1 MFLHKFNSYIE
12 NMSKK
17 IIKLENTLTN
27 NPYGKGIMF
36 FTNDLINSKNKSG
49 LEILSSSS
57 FNIISLKN
65 EDVYDLKALLTLYYF
80 HYDSKINKILTP
92 PKHIFDNKTN
102 FPYNDLE
109 VLSSIVNN
117 LEDSSSDLYSTKK
130 FEQILIKKESLYSF
144 SLNKGRFYPLDY
156 GFNHL
161 SQISQEFLLQAA
173 PFWFQFTIKNS
184 KAQFL
189 VKYAQ
194 SRNVDVPYLYS
205 FVMGSLQLKL
215 PKEFLYSN
223 DSLSDRLNILLVTP
237 SSEFDLIIKSNN
249 IIFESILNNLEKEIV
264 YIRDL
269 LSKDNEL
276 MISLSIHETKT
287 IKTDS
292 LSSIDLV
299 YIQNTYCFE
308 SETKFLNSLLDNL
321 KKEHKPVNFL
331 GISYLSSGFIIY
343 FCETPS
349 VFLEIKKEFTYES
362 TFKECE
368 ITVNKRIKNNVGNA
382 NLYSK
387 AFQILKSYEIFMD
400 LIKNISSSE
409 YKNEF
414 TSCTNLP
421 QIKKKVLLS
430 DTFYTRFLNSL
441 KNSNLESNI
450 DLFAF
455 THKKNFNDEKNM
467 ITNKKHDDK

>member
-1 MFLHKFNSYIE
+1 
-12 NMSKK
+12 MSNK
-17 IIKLENTLTN
+17 INKIKNILDS
-27 NPYGKGIMF
+27 NPYGKGTMF
-36 FTNDLINSKNKSG
+36 FINDLINLKNKSG
-49 LEILSSSS
+49 LEILSPSS
-57 FNIISLKN
+57 FNIIPLKN
-65 EDVYDLKALLTLYYF
+65 EDVYDINALLTLYYF

-92 PKHIFDNKTN
+92 PEDILDNKTN

-117 LEDSSSDLYSTKK
+117 LEDSSSDLYSTEK

-144 SLNKGRFYPLDY
+144 SLNKGRSYPLDY
-156 GFNHL
+156 VFNHL

-173 PFWFQFTIKNS
+173 PFWFQFRIKNS

-194 SRNVDVPYLYS
+194 SRNVGVPYLYS
-205 FVMGSLQLKL
+205 FVTGNLQLKL
-215 PKEFLYSN
+215 PKESLYSI
-223 DSLSDRLNILLVTP
+223 DIDLLSDRLNILLVTP

-249 IIFESILNNLEKEIV
+249 ITFESLLNNLEKEIV

-269 LSKDNEL
+269 LSKDGEL

-287 IKTDS
+287 IKIDS

-299 YIQNTYCFE
+299 YIQNIYCFE

-321 KKEHKPVNFL
+321 KKEHKHVNFL

-343 FCETPS
+343 FRETPS
-349 VFLEIKKEFTYES
+349 VFLEIKKEFTDES
-362 TFKECE
+362 TFKECD

-387 AFQILKSYEIFMD
+387 AFQIFKSYEIFMD
-400 LIKNISSSE
+400 LIKNISSVE
-409 YKNEF
+409 PKKEF
-414 TSCTNLP
+414 TLCNNLH

-430 DTFYTRFLNSL
+430 DTFYTRFSNSL
-441 KNSNLESNI
+441 KKSNLESNI

-455 THKKNFNDEKNM
+455 THKKNFNEVQKYDNE
-467 ITNKKHDDK
+467 

>member
-1 MFLHKFNSYIE
+1 MQPVPR
-12 NMSKK
+12 
-17 IIKLENTLTN
+17 IKLENTLTN
-27 NPYGKGIMF
+27 DPYGKGISF
-36 FTNDLINSKNKSG
+36 FINDLINLKNKSG

-57 FNIISLKN
+57 FKIISLKN
-65 EDVYDLKALLTLYYF
+65 EDVYDINALLTLYYF

-92 PKHIFDNKTN
+92 PEDIFDNKTN
-102 FPYNDLE
+102 FPYNDLK

-117 LEDSSSDLYSTKK
+117 LEDSSSDLYFTEK

-205 FVMGSLQLKL
+205 FVMGSLQSKL
-215 PKEFLYSN
+215 PKGFLYST

-249 IIFESILNNLEKEIV
+249 TIFESILNNLEKEIV

-269 LSKDNEL
+269 LSKDSEL
-276 MISLSIHETKT
+276 MIYLSIHETKT

-299 YIQNTYCFE
+299 YIQNTYCFD

-321 KKEHKPVNFL
+321 KKEHKHVNFL

-343 FCETPS
+343 FREIPS

-362 TFKECE
+362 TFKECD

-400 LIKNISSSE
+400 LIKKISSAE
-409 YKNEF
+409 YKKEF
-414 TSCTNLP
+414 TSCTNLS
-421 QIKKKVLLS
+421 QIKKKVLLI

-441 KNSNLESNI
+441 KESNLESNI

-455 THKKNFNDEKNM
+455 THTKNFNEEKYD
-467 ITNKKHDDK
+467 NK